1 MKIIVDKRFRQWY
14 PMKAV
19 SEAVKNWKRK
29 QGWILKRKETVS
41 SLSPEAE
48 KQRRQQRAGLLEETA
63 DKDKK
68 VVDRKE

>member
-29 QGWILKRKETVS
+29 RGRNLKRKETVS
-41 SLSPEAE
+41 WS
-48 KQRRQQRAGLLEETA
+48 
-63 DKDKK
+63 
-68 VVDRKE
+68 DRKPLTGS